1 MKIKTILG
9 IVIACCGVAF
19 VCPVKANLYRVEN
32 VAVSAEST
40 SALAAKDAALASGQ
54 LTAFNRLVA
63 RLAPQSFSSLPQ
75 LSAEEVLP
83 YVVGVSIEN
92 EKTTATKYM
101 GSIAVEFNP
110 SAVKKF
116 LQTENVTYLKAQPP
130 TLLVI
135 PEYVKDGVV
144 LTLESESPLYAA
156 LKNKGSFAPFYQAVV
171 PAGTEDEIALTHQ
184 GVAFA
189 ADLLPRYQKER
200 LMILRLEHEGDD
212 FWQISSSFYPE
223 KNMQHQKVVK
233 RFKFSSG
240 DSSLAAAQMADAVF
254 KSMEASWRTDTMS
267 SLADDQTLYLRIRVN
282 SLSDWLVV
290 ENEMKA
296 WSFFE
301 QYTLKGL
308 FLPQILVEATYKGD
322 LETIQQKLQ
331 ERGWLFNRDASG
343 TSGTLT
349 RIQEYEQE

>member
-1 MKIKTILG
+1 MKIKDLLK
-9 IVIACCGVAF
+9 IVMAACSVAF
-19 VCPVKANLYRVEN
+19 VSPVHANLYRVEG
-32 VAVSAEST
+32 VAVSAERS
-40 SALAAKDAALASGQ
+40 SALAAKEAALASGQ

-110 SAVKKF
+110 TAVKKF

-135 PEYVKDGVV
+135 PEYVKEGVV
-144 LTLESESPLYAA
+144 LTLEPANPLYAA
-156 LKNKGSFAPFYQAVV
+156 LKSKGSFAPFYQATV
-171 PAGTEDEIALTHQ
+171 PVGTEDEIALTHQ

-200 LMILRLEHEGDD
+200 LMVLRLEYEGND

-223 KNMQHQKVVK
+223 KGMQHQKVVK

-240 DSSLAAAQMADAVF
+240 DASLAAAQMAEAVF
-254 KSMEASWRTDTMS
+254 KSMEASWRTETMS

-282 SLSDWLVV
+282 SLSDWLAV
-290 ENEMKA
+290 ESEMKT
-296 WSFFE
+296 WNFFE
-301 QYTLKGL
+301 NYTLKGL
-308 FLPQILVEATYKGD
+308 FLPQILVEVTYKED
-322 LETIQQKLQ
+322 LGTIQQKLQ
-331 ERGWLFNRDASG
+331 ERGWLFNQEASG
-343 TSGTLT
+343 SSATLT
-349 RIQEYEQE
+349 RIQEYE